1 MILAE
6 SFSLGLT
13 CRSSRQHLQIF
24 EELGSAAGN
33 SFITVTL
40 FSISGIAAFANAKKR

>member
-33 SFITVTL
+33 SFISHVI
-40 FSISGIAAFANAKKR
+40 FNFWYCSIC